1 MRNRIRRC
9 YLLGFVCVSV
19 MLFGLALGEYGFAAT
34 VTCNVKDSSIWDSMT
49 RWIVIHGTQGV
60 RLARNVGFRS
70 IGHGYYLEDG
80 TETGNQL
87 YANLGVFARAAVA
100 NVQNPR
106 QVPGIL
112 TANDPDPKC
121 ANHDDK
127 CAIGYDNFP
136 YYSDANHPSVFWMMN
151 GWNDFEYNM
160 AVGAGTCG
168 ACYWLVP
175 GAISGP
181 SQTEKW
187 FGYASEQ
194 QGVGRA
200 GTTPLQK
207 FVGNTCSSAM
217 EAFMEVGASAT
228 CLGVNFMDPA
238 KLVSKTSTLQM
249 LPSPQAIQN
258 YPVPANDL
266 YWPIVGGG
274 GRLATRCPGVE
285 LRA

>member
-1 MRNRIRRC
+1 
-9 YLLGFVCVSV
+9 

-121 ANHDDK
+121 AN
-127 CAIGYDNFP
+127 N
-136 YYSDANHPSVFWMMN
+136 
-151 GWNDFEYNM
+151 
-160 AVGAGTCG
+160 
-168 ACYWLVP
+168 
-175 GAISGP
+175 
-181 SQTEKW
+181 
-187 FGYASEQ
+187 
-194 QGVGRA
+194 
-200 GTTPLQK
+200 
-207 FVGNTCSSAM
+207 
-217 EAFMEVGASAT
+217 
-228 CLGVNFMDPA
+228 
-238 KLVSKTSTLQM
+238 
-249 LPSPQAIQN
+249 
-258 YPVPANDL
+258 
-266 YWPIVGGG
+266 
-274 GRLATRCPGVE
+274 
-285 LRA
+285 